1 MSQPTGQTHIDQ
13 LAAEIAAL
21 QAQLLKEVAAV
32 DRVEGWRYDGAAS
45 LESWLVARLAVS
57 HHTARAWANVATRL
71 PELPAIG
78 AGLAAGRL
86 SFDQVRTVCRYA
98 TPEEDVQLAHVAA
111 SASVKGRNP
120 L

>member
-45 LESWLVARLAVS
+45 LIPEYGWHITGDPNHDVTWIRPDSTPFDPGRTHLQQIVLSTSTSRL
-57 HHTARAWANVATRL
+57 L
-71 PELPAIG
+71 
-78 AGLAAGRL
+78 LAE
-86 SFDQVRTVCRYA
+86 
-98 TPEEDVQLAHVAA
+98 P
-111 SASVKGRNP
+111 
-120 L
+120 